1 MRAFYFGLTLAALLA
16 MPELAAA
23 AEEAAGSSPNWGIA
37 MGSGLA
43 IGLAVL
49 GAGIGQG
56 LIAGNAAAGI
66 ARNPGAAGPISTQMI
81 VGLAFAESLAL
92 FALVI
97 AFMLQAK
104 F

>member
-1 MRAFYFGLTLAALLA
+1 MRALILGLTVIALLA
-16 MPELAAA
+16 MPELASA
-23 AEEAAGSSPNWGIA
+23 AEEAGASSNWGIA
-37 MGSGLA
+37 IGSGLA

-56 LIAGNAAAGI
+56 LTAGNAAAGV
-66 ARNPGAAGPISTQMI
+66 ARNPGASGPILTQTI
-81 VGLAFAESLAL
+81 IGLAFVESLAP

-97 AFMLQAK
+97 AYLLQAK

>member
-1 MRAFYFGLTLAALLA
+1 MRALIFGLTLMALMA
-16 MPELAAA
+16 TPELAAA

-37 MGSGLA
+37 IGAGLA

-56 LIAGNAAAGI
+56 LTAGNAAAGI

-81 VGLAFAESLAL
+81 IGLAFMESLAL

-97 AFMLQAK
+97 AFMLQSK